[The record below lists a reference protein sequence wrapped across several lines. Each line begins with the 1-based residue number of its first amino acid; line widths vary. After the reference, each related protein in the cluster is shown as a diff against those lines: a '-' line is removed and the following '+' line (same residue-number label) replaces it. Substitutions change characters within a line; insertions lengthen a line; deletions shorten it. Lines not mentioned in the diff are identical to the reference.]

1 MITEKPVGICPACG
15 EAVFSSREGDDGPV
29 WTCRSDLQT
38 TNPFY
43 EELPEDWQTTEEQK
57 EEDGYYANCPEG
69 RPCHEASCGGKPGHW
84 HQCPHEYPGGPGH
97 MPLHAACYDKGDY

>member
-15 EAVFSSREGDDGPV
+15 EAVFNSREHPDGPV

-43 EELPEDWQTTEEQK
+43 EELPEDWQTTEAEK
-57 EEDGYYANCPEG
+57 EANGYYANCPEG
-69 RPCHEASCGGKPGHW
+69 LPKP
-84 HQCPHEYPGGPGH
+84 QACPHEYPGGPGH
-97 MPLHAACYDKGDY
+97 MPLHAACYDKGNY